1 MEETIQKI
9 EALKTL
15 LHREV
20 HPGKMISDNIYG
32 LSPEDEKQIREK
44 LLTLIKSL

>member
-9 EALKTL
+9 HTLQALL
-15 LHREV
+15 CREV
-20 HPGKMISDNIYG
+20 YPGGMTSNNVYG
-32 LSPEDEKQIREK
+32 LSPDEEKQIREK